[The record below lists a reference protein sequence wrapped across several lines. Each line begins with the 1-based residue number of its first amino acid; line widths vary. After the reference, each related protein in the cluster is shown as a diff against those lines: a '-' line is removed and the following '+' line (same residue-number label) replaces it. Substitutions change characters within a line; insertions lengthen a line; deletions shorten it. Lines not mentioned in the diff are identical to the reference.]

1 MTLHIS
7 EFNHG
12 QFQEY
17 DWSESTMV
25 WKNQYSFMSTPNA
38 RSKEKDLFVKM
49 LMDND
54 HKDEKLAKMSKTGL
68 HSSIDYL
75 RKISPLDFIV

>member
-1 MTLHIS
+1 
-7 EFNHG
+7 
-12 QFQEY
+12 
-17 DWSESTMV
+17 
-25 WKNQYSFMSTPNA
+25 MSTPNA
-38 RSKEKDLFVKM
+38 RSNEKDLFVKM
-49 LMDND
+49 LLDND